1 MPDSVTGP
9 RDTVVSKT
17 MGSLFSGKELW
28 LSESIIWSGR
38 DDFPKEVFLS
48 CYVKSIPVGAA
59 SAVDTTERTEDLSE
73 GWESWSPEC
82 VRAHEM
88 RLER

>member
-9 RDTVVSKT
+9 RDTVVSKN

-73 GWESWSPEC
+73 GWGSWSPEC